1 MILAALG
8 LAAVLDASPAVQ
20 TPLAPPAPVVHRS
33 LAPSAPFALPP
44 IAERTPNLYREAPG
58 CKDAPYRVVDRFGRP
73 VARKLGDLP
82 AAAVIL
88 AVERTI
94 GGCQV
99 VTVAYGAVNPDQPNP
114 PPQAYRAEPLT
125 KPLLKRGDA
134 PSNRR

>member
-1 MILAALG
+1 MILAAFAV
-8 LAAVLDASPAVQ
+8 AAVLDAGPAVQ
-20 TPLAPPAPVVHRS
+20 TRVAPP
-33 LAPSAPFALPP
+33 L

-58 CKDAPYRVVDRFGRP
+58 CKDSPYRVIDRFGRP

-82 AAAVIL
+82 TGAVIL

-99 VTVAYGAVNPDQPNP
+99 VTVARGTVDPDQPNP
-114 PPQAYRAEPLT
+114 PPQTYRAEPLGQ
-125 KPLLKRGDA
+125 PLLKRGDA

>member
-20 TPLAPPAPVVHRS
+20 TPLAPPALVVHRS

-44 IAERTPNLYREAPG
+44 IAERTPNLYHEAPG
-58 CKDAPYRVVDRFGRP
+58 CKDAPYRIVDRYGRP
-73 VARKLGDLP
+73 VPHKLGDLP
-82 AAAVIL
+82 RGAVIL

-99 VTVAYGAVNPDQPNP
+99 VTVAYGAVNPDRPNP
-114 PPQAYRAEPLT
+114 PPQTYRAEPLVT
-125 KPLLKRGDA
+125 PLLKRGDA